1 MANKGVLQIGVE
13 VGEAVVRERR
23 STWGFRVEQGR
34 RVKYGRL
41 RHLWAWASET

>member
-1 MANKGVLQIGVE
+1 MANKGVLQKGVE
-13 VGEAVVRERR
+13 VGEAVVRGHKP
-23 STWGFRVEQGR
+23 TWGFRVEQEL